1 MSISD
6 FIQGFIIG
14 SSLIIAI
21 GPQNLYV
28 INQGLKKN
36 FIFIVVLICS
46 LSDSLLIVCGIYL
59 SNNILSLNPSIITIM
74 KLIGGIWLILY
85 GINKIKNSRNH
96 VINNKEFNEASFI
109 KVAMTTLAITYA
121 NPHVYLDTVILLG
134 SISINFDSKLYF
146 GLGAIF
152 ASFVFFFSLGYFSN
166 FLSQYIKS
174 QKVWFY
180 IDNVMGILMLSYG
193 LFFVPLSLLF
203 LSSSLFFIVF

>member
-36 FIFIVVLICS
+36 FVFIVVLICS
-46 LSDSLLIVCGIYL
+46 LSDSLLIIIGIYL
-59 SNNILSLNPSIITIM
+59 SNNILSLNTSIITIM

-85 GINKIKNSRNH
+85 GINKIKNSRQH
-96 VINNKEFNEASFI
+96 EIKSSEINEASFT
-109 KVAMTTLAITYA
+109 KVVLTTLAITYA

-152 ASFVFFFSLGYFSN
+152 ASFIFFFSLGYFSN
-166 FLSQYIKS
+166 FLSQYVKS
-174 QKVWFY
+174 PKVWFY
-180 IDNVMGILMLSYG
+180 VDNVMGFLMLFYG
-193 LFFVPLSLLF
+193 LFFVF
-203 LSSSLFFIVF
+203 MN

>member
-21 GPQNLYV
+21 GPQNLFV

-36 FIFIVVLICS
+36 FVFIVVLICS

-59 SNNILSLNPSIITIM
+59 SNNILSLNTSLITIM

-85 GINKIKNSRNH
+85 GICKIKNSRQH
-96 VINNKEFNEASFI
+96 EINSNAFNESSFS
-109 KVAMTTLAITYA
+109 KVIVTTLAITYA

-134 SISINFDSKLYF
+134 SISINFDNKLYF
-146 GLGAIF
+146 GLGAII
-152 ASFVFFFSLGYFSN
+152 ASFIFFFSLGYFSN
-166 FLSQYIKS
+166 FLSRYIKS
-174 QKVWFY
+174 PKVWFY
-180 IDNVMGILMLSYG
+180 VDNTMGLLMLFYG
-193 LFFVPLSLLF
+193 LFFIF
-203 LSSSLFFIVF
+203 MN

>member
-36 FIFIVVLICS
+36 YILIVVLLCS

-59 SNNILSLNPSIITIM
+59 SNSLLNLNESLIITM

-85 GINKIKNSRNH
+85 GLNKIKDSNSHN
-96 VINNKEFNEASFI
+96 IENKEFKELSLN
-109 KVAMTTLAITYA
+109 KVVFTTLAITYA
-121 NPHVYLDTVILLG
+121 NPHVYLDTVVLLG
-134 SISINFDSKLYF
+134 SISVNFDNKFYF
-146 GLGAIF
+146 GLGAIV
-152 ASFVFFFSLGYFSN
+152 ASFVFFFTLGYFSK
-166 FLSQYIKS
+166 FLSKYIKS
-174 QKVWFY
+174 KKVWFY
-180 IDNVMGILMLSYG
+180 IDNIMGFLMLFYG
-193 LFFVPLSLLF
+193 LFFIFVN
-203 LSSSLFFIVF
+203 

>member
-21 GPQNLYV
+21 GPQNLFV

-36 FIFIVVLICS
+36 FVFIVVLICS

-59 SNNILSLNPSIITIM
+59 SNNILSLNTSLITIM

-85 GINKIKNSRNH
+85 GISKIKNSRQH
-96 VINNKEFNEASFI
+96 EINSNGFNESSFS
-109 KVAMTTLAITYA
+109 KVIVTTLAITYA

-134 SISINFDSKLYF
+134 SISINFDNKLYF

-152 ASFVFFFSLGYFSN
+152 ASFIFFFSLGYFSN
-166 FLSQYIKS
+166 FLSRYIKS
-174 QKVWFY
+174 PNVWFY
-180 IDNVMGILMLSYG
+180 VDNIMGFLMLFYG
-193 LFFVPLSLLF
+193 LFFV
-203 LSSSLFFIVF
+203 FIN

>member
-14 SSLIIAI
+14 STLILAI

-36 FIFIVVLICS
+36 FVFIVVLICS

-59 SNNILSLNPSIITIM
+59 SNNILSLNTSIITIM

-85 GINKIKNSRNH
+85 GINKIKNSRQHEIKSN
-96 VINNKEFNEASFI
+96 EFNEASFT
-109 KVAMTTLAITYA
+109 KVVFTTLAITYA

-146 GLGAIF
+146 GLGAIC

-180 IDNVMGILMLSYG
+180 IDNVMGFLMLFYG
-193 LFFVPLSLLF
+193 LFFV
-203 LSSSLFFIVF
+203 FIN

>member
-36 FIFIVVLICS
+36 FTFIVVLICS

-59 SNNILSLNPSIITIM
+59 SNNILSLNPSVITIM

-96 VINNKEFNEASFI
+96 VINNKEFKEVSFL
-109 KVAMTTLAITYA
+109 KVVMTTLAITYA

-134 SISINFDSKLYF
+134 SISINFDNKLYF

-174 QKVWFY
+174 PKIWFY
-180 IDNVMGILMLSYG
+180 IDNVIGFLMLFYG
-193 LFFVPLSLLF
+193 LFFV
-203 LSSSLFFIVF
+203 FIN

>member
-21 GPQNLYV
+21 GPQNLFV

-36 FIFIVVLICS
+36 FVFIVVLICS

-59 SNNILSLNPSIITIM
+59 SNNILSLNTSLITIM

-85 GINKIKNSRNH
+85 GISKIKNSRKH
-96 VINNKEFNEASFI
+96 EINSNGFNESSFS
-109 KVAMTTLAITYA
+109 KVIVTTLAITYA

-134 SISINFDSKLYF
+134 SISINFDNKLYF

-152 ASFVFFFSLGYFSN
+152 ASFIFFFSLGYFSN
-166 FLSQYIKS
+166 FLSRYIKS
-174 QKVWFY
+174 PKVWFY
-180 IDNVMGILMLSYG
+180 VDNTMGLLMLFYG
-193 LFFVPLSLLF
+193 LFFIF
-203 LSSSLFFIVF
+203 MN

>member
-14 SSLIIAI
+14 STLILAI

-36 FIFIVVLICS
+36 FVFIVVLICS

-59 SNNILSLNPSIITIM
+59 SNIILSLNTSIITIM

-85 GINKIKNSRNH
+85 GINKIKNSRQHEIKSN
-96 VINNKEFNEASFI
+96 EFNEASFT
-109 KVAMTTLAITYA
+109 KVVFTTLAITYA

-146 GLGAIF
+146 GLGAIC
-152 ASFVFFFSLGYFSN
+152 ASFVFFFSIGYFSN

-174 QKVWFY
+174 PKVWFY
-180 IDNVMGILMLSYG
+180 IDNIMGFLMLFYG
-193 LFFVPLSLLF
+193 LFFVF
-203 LSSSLFFIVF
+203 MN

>member
-14 SSLIIAI
+14 STLILAI

-36 FIFIVVLICS
+36 FVFIVVLICS

-59 SNNILSLNPSIITIM
+59 SNNILSLNTSIITIM

-85 GINKIKNSRNH
+85 GINKIKNSRQHKIKSNA
-96 VINNKEFNEASFI
+96 FNEASFT
-109 KVAMTTLAITYA
+109 KVVLTTLAITYA

-134 SISINFDSKLYF
+134 SISINFDSKLDF
-146 GLGAIF
+146 GLGAIC
-152 ASFVFFFSLGYFSN
+152 ASFIFFF
-166 FLSQYIKS
+166 
-174 QKVWFY
+174 
-180 IDNVMGILMLSYG
+180 
-193 LFFVPLSLLF
+193 
-203 LSSSLFFIVF
+203 

>member
-28 INQGLKKN
+28 INQGLKKK
-36 FIFIVVLICS
+36 FVFIVVLICS

-59 SNNILSLNPSIITIM
+59 SNNIISLNTSIITIM

-85 GINKIKNSRNH
+85 GINKIKNSRQH
-96 VINNKEFNEASFI
+96 EIKSSEINEASFT
-109 KVAMTTLAITYA
+109 KVVLTTLAITYA

-134 SISINFDSKLYF
+134 YISINFDSKLYF

-152 ASFVFFFSLGYFSN
+152 ASFIFFFILGYFSN
-166 FLSQYIKS
+166 FLSQYVKS
-174 QKVWFY
+174 PKVWFY
-180 IDNVMGILMLSYG
+180 IDNVMGFLMLFYG
-193 LFFVPLSLLF
+193 LFFVF
-203 LSSSLFFIVF
+203 MN

>member
-21 GPQNLYV
+21 GPQNLFV

-36 FIFIVVLICS
+36 FVFIVVLICS
-46 LSDSLLIVCGIYL
+46 LSDSLLIICGIYL
-59 SNNILSLNPSIITIM
+59 SNNILSLNTSLITIM

-85 GINKIKNSRNH
+85 GINKIKNSRQH
-96 VINNKEFNEASFI
+96 EINSNGFNESSFS
-109 KVAMTTLAITYA
+109 KVIVTTLAITYA

-134 SISINFDSKLYF
+134 SISINFDNKLYF

-152 ASFVFFFSLGYFSN
+152 ASFIFFFSLGYFSN
-166 FLSQYIKS
+166 FLSRYIKS
-174 QKVWFY
+174 PKVWFY
-180 IDNVMGILMLSYG
+180 VDNTMGLLMLFYG
-193 LFFVPLSLLF
+193 LFFIF
-203 LSSSLFFIVF
+203 MN

>member
-1 MSISD
+1 MSISN

-36 FIFIVVLICS
+36 FVFIVVLICS

-59 SNNILSLNPSIITIM
+59 SNNILSLNTSIIAIM
-74 KLIGGIWLILY
+74 KLIGGIWLIFY
-85 GINKIKNSRNH
+85 GINKIKNSRQH
-96 VINNKEFNEASFI
+96 EIKSSEINAASFT
-109 KVAMTTLAITYA
+109 KVVLTTLAITYA

-134 SISINFDSKLYF
+134 SISINFDSKFYF

-152 ASFVFFFSLGYFSN
+152 ASFIFFFSLGYFSN
-166 FLSQYIKS
+166 FLSQYVKS
-174 QKVWFY
+174 PKVWFY
-180 IDNVMGILMLSYG
+180 IDNVMGFLMLFYG
-193 LFFVPLSLLF
+193 LFFVF
-203 LSSSLFFIVF
+203 MN

>member
-1 MSISD
+1 MSISN

-36 FIFIVVLICS
+36 FVFIVVLICS

-59 SNNILSLNPSIITIM
+59 SNNILGLNNSIITIM
-74 KLIGGIWLILY
+74 KLIGGVWLILY
-85 GINKIKNSRNH
+85 GINKIKNSRQH
-96 VINNKEFNEASFI
+96 EIKSSEINAASFT
-109 KVAMTTLAITYA
+109 KVVLTTLAITYA

-146 GLGAIF
+146 GLGAIC
-152 ASFVFFFSLGYFSN
+152 ASFIFFLSLGYFSN
-166 FLSQYIKS
+166 FLSQYVKS
-174 QKVWFY
+174 PKAWFY
-180 IDNVMGILMLSYG
+180 IDNVMGFLMLFYG
-193 LFFVPLSLLF
+193 LFFVF
-203 LSSSLFFIVF
+203 MN

>member
-36 FIFIVVLICS
+36 YILIVVLLCS

-59 SNNILSLNPSIITIM
+59 SNSLLNLNDSLVITM

-85 GINKIKNSRNH
+85 GINKIKNSNSH
-96 VINNKEFNEASFI
+96 NIENKEFKELSLN
-109 KVAMTTLAITYA
+109 KVVFTTLAITYA
-121 NPHVYLDTVILLG
+121 NPHVYLDTVVLLG
-134 SISINFDSKLYF
+134 SISVNFDSKFYF
-146 GLGAIF
+146 GLGAIV
-152 ASFVFFFSLGYFSN
+152 ASFIFFFTLGYFSK
-166 FLSQYIKS
+166 FLSKYIKS
-174 QKVWFY
+174 KKVWFY
-180 IDNVMGILMLSYG
+180 IDNIMGFLMLFYG
-193 LFFVPLSLLF
+193 LFFIFVN
-203 LSSSLFFIVF
+203 

>member
-1 MSISD
+1 MSIYD

-21 GPQNLYV
+21 GPQNLFV

-36 FIFIVVLICS
+36 FVFVVVLICS
-46 LSDSLLIVCGIYL
+46 LSDSLLIICGIYL
-59 SNNILSLNPSIITIM
+59 SNNILSLNTSIITIM

-85 GINKIKNSRNH
+85 GVNKIKNSRQH
-96 VINNKEFNEASFI
+96 EINSNDFNESSFT
-109 KVAMTTLAITYA
+109 KVIVTTLAITYA

-134 SISINFDSKLYF
+134 SISINFDNKLYF

-166 FLSQYIKS
+166 YLSRYIKS
-174 QKVWFY
+174 PKVWFY
-180 IDNVMGILMLSYG
+180 IDNILGFLMLFYG
-193 LFFVPLSLLF
+193 LFFVF
-203 LSSSLFFIVF
+203 MN

>member
-21 GPQNLYV
+21 GPQNLFV

-36 FIFIVVLICS
+36 FVFIVVLICS
-46 LSDSLLIVCGIYL
+46 LSDSLLIICGIYL
-59 SNNILSLNPSIITIM
+59 SNNILSLNTSFITIM

-96 VINNKEFNEASFI
+96 VINNKEFKQVSFL
-109 KVAMTTLAITYA
+109 KVVMTTLAITYA

-134 SISINFDSKLYF
+134 SISINFDNKLYF

-180 IDNVMGILMLSYG
+180 IDNLMGILMLFYG
-193 LFFVPLSLLF
+193 LFFV
-203 LSSSLFFIVF
+203 FIN

>member
-36 FIFIVVLICS
+36 YILIVVLLCS

-59 SNNILSLNPSIITIM
+59 SNSLLNLNESLIITM

-85 GINKIKNSRNH
+85 GLNKIKNSNSH
-96 VINNKEFNEASFI
+96 NIENKEFKELSLN
-109 KVAMTTLAITYA
+109 KVVFTTLAITYA
-121 NPHVYLDTVILLG
+121 NPHVYLDTLVLLG
-134 SISINFDSKLYF
+134 SISVNFDNKFYF
-146 GLGAIF
+146 GLGAIV
-152 ASFVFFFSLGYFSN
+152 ASFVFFFTLGYFSK
-166 FLSQYIKS
+166 FLSKYIKS
-174 QKVWFY
+174 KKVWFY
-180 IDNVMGILMLSYG
+180 IDNIMGFLMLFYG
-193 LFFVPLSLLF
+193 LFFIF
-203 LSSSLFFIVF
+203 LN

>member
-36 FIFIVVLICS
+36 FVFIVVLICS
-46 LSDSLLIVCGIYL
+46 LSDSLLIICGIYL
-59 SNNILSLNPSIITIM
+59 SNNILSLNTSLITIM

-85 GINKIKNSRNH
+85 GISKIKNSRQH
-96 VINNKEFNEASFI
+96 EIKSSEINAASFT
-109 KVAMTTLAITYA
+109 KVVLTTLAITYA

-134 SISINFDSKLYF
+134 SISINFDSKFYF

-152 ASFVFFFSLGYFSN
+152 ASFIFFFSLGYFSN
-166 FLSQYIKS
+166 FLSQYVKS
-174 QKVWFY
+174 PKVWFY
-180 IDNVMGILMLSYG
+180 IDNVMGFLMLFYG
-193 LFFVPLSLLF
+193 LFFVF
-203 LSSSLFFIVF
+203 MN

>member
-36 FIFIVVLICS
+36 YILIVVLLCS

-59 SNNILSLNPSIITIM
+59 SNSLLNLNESLIITM

-85 GINKIKNSRNH
+85 GLNKIKNSNSH
-96 VINNKEFNEASFI
+96 NIENKEFKELSLN
-109 KVAMTTLAITYA
+109 KVVFTTLAITYA
-121 NPHVYLDTVILLG
+121 NPHVYLDTVVLLG
-134 SISINFDSKLYF
+134 SISVNFNNKFYF
-146 GLGAIF
+146 GLGAIV
-152 ASFVFFFSLGYFSN
+152 ASFVFFFTLGYFSK
-166 FLSQYIKS
+166 FLSHYIKS
-174 QKVWFY
+174 KKVWFY
-180 IDNVMGILMLSYG
+180 IDNIMGFLMLFYG
-193 LFFVPLSLLF
+193 LFFIF
-203 LSSSLFFIVF
+203 MN

>member
-1 MSISD
+1 MSISN

-36 FIFIVVLICS
+36 FVFIVVLICS

-59 SNNILSLNPSIITIM
+59 SNNILSLNTSIITIM

-85 GINKIKNSRNH
+85 GISKIKNSRQH
-96 VINNKEFNEASFI
+96 EIKSSEINAASFT
-109 KVAMTTLAITYA
+109 KVVLTTLAITYA

-134 SISINFDSKLYF
+134 SISINFDSKFYF

-152 ASFVFFFSLGYFSN
+152 ASFIFFFSLGYFSN
-166 FLSQYIKS
+166 FLSQYVKS
-174 QKVWFY
+174 PKVWFY
-180 IDNVMGILMLSYG
+180 VDNVMGFLMLFYG
-193 LFFVPLSLLF
+193 LFFVF
-203 LSSSLFFIVF
+203 MN

>member
-36 FIFIVVLICS
+36 FVFIVVLICS

-59 SNNILSLNPSIITIM
+59 SNNIISLNTSIIIIM

-85 GINKIKNSRNH
+85 GINKIKNSRQH
-96 VINNKEFNEASFI
+96 EIKSSEINAASFT
-109 KVAMTTLAITYA
+109 KVVLTTLAITYA

-134 SISINFDSKLYF
+134 SISINFDSKFYF

-152 ASFVFFFSLGYFSN
+152 ASFIFFFSLGYFSN
-166 FLSQYIKS
+166 FLSQYVKS
-174 QKVWFY
+174 PKVWFY
-180 IDNVMGILMLSYG
+180 VDNVMGFLMLFYG
-193 LFFVPLSLLF
+193 LFFVF
-203 LSSSLFFIVF
+203 MN

>member
-36 FIFIVVLICS
+36 YILIVVLLCS

-59 SNNILSLNPSIITIM
+59 SNSLLNLNESLIITM

-85 GINKIKNSRNH
+85 GLNKIKNSNSH
-96 VINNKEFNEASFI
+96 NIENKEFKELSLN
-109 KVAMTTLAITYA
+109 KVVFTTLAITYA
-121 NPHVYLDTVILLG
+121 NPHVYLDTVVLLG
-134 SISINFDSKLYF
+134 SISVNFDNKFYF
-146 GLGAIF
+146 GLGAIV
-152 ASFVFFFSLGYFSN
+152 ASFVFFFTLGYFSK
-166 FLSQYIKS
+166 FLSKYIKS
-174 QKVWFY
+174 KKVWFY
-180 IDNVMGILMLSYG
+180 IDNIIGFLMLFYG
-193 LFFVPLSLLF
+193 LFFIF
-203 LSSSLFFIVF
+203 MN

>member
-36 FIFIVVLICS
+36 FVFIVVLICS

-59 SNNILSLNPSIITIM
+59 SNNIISLNTSIITIM

-85 GINKIKNSRNH
+85 GINKIKNSRQH
-96 VINNKEFNEASFI
+96 EIKSSEINEASFT
-109 KVAMTTLAITYA
+109 KVVLTTLAITYA

-134 SISINFDSKLYF
+134 SISINFDSKFYF

-152 ASFVFFFSLGYFSN
+152 ASFIFFFSLGYFSN
-166 FLSQYIKS
+166 FLSQYVKS
-174 QKVWFY
+174 PKVWFY
-180 IDNVMGILMLSYG
+180 IDNVMGFLMLFYG
-193 LFFVPLSLLF
+193 LFFVF
-203 LSSSLFFIVF
+203 MN

>member
-36 FIFIVVLICS
+36 FVFIVVLICS
-46 LSDSLLIVCGIYL
+46 LSDSLLIIFGIYL
-59 SNNILSLNPSIITIM
+59 SNNILSLNTSIINIM

-85 GINKIKNSRNH
+85 GINKIKNSRQH
-96 VINNKEFNEASFI
+96 EIKSSEINEASFT
-109 KVAMTTLAITYA
+109 KVVLTTLAITYA

-152 ASFVFFFSLGYFSN
+152 ASFIFFFSLGYFSN
-166 FLSQYIKS
+166 FLSQYVKS
-174 QKVWFY
+174 PKVWFY
-180 IDNVMGILMLSYG
+180 VDNVMGFLMLFYG
-193 LFFVPLSLLF
+193 LFFVF
-203 LSSSLFFIVF
+203 MN

>member
-36 FIFIVVLICS
+36 FILIVVLICS

-59 SNNILSLNPSIITIM
+59 SNNILSLNPSVITIM
-74 KLIGGIWLILY
+74 KLVGGIWLILY
-85 GINKIKNSRNH
+85 GVNKIKKSRNH
-96 VINNKEFNEASFI
+96 VINNKEFNEASFT
-109 KVAMTTLAITYA
+109 KVLMTTLAITYA

-180 IDNVMGILMLSYG
+180 IDNVMGFLMLFYG
-193 LFFVPLSLLF
+193 LFFVF
-203 LSSSLFFIVF
+203 MN

>member
-6 FIQGFIIG
+6 FVQGFIIG

-36 FIFIVVLICS
+36 YILIVVLLCS

-59 SNNILSLNPSIITIM
+59 SNSLLNLNESLIITM

-85 GINKIKNSRNH
+85 GISKIKNSRNH
-96 VINNKEFNEASFI
+96 IIKSKEFNERSFT
-109 KVAMTTLAITYA
+109 KVVITTFAITYA

-134 SISINFDSKLYF
+134 SISVNFDNKLF
-146 GLGAIF
+146 FALGAIL
-152 ASFVFFFSLGYFSN
+152 ASFIFFFSLGYFSN
-166 FLSQYIKS
+166 FLSKYIKS
-174 QKVWFY
+174 TTVWFY
-180 IDNVMGILMLSYG
+180 IDNVMGFLMLFYG
-193 LFFVPLSLLF
+193 LFFI
-203 LSSSLFFIVF
+203 FIN

>member
-59 SNNILSLNPSIITIM
+59 SSNILSLNTSVITIM

-85 GINKIKNSRNH
+85 GINKIKNSRHH
-96 VINNKEFNEASFI
+96 VINNKEFNEASFT
-109 KVAMTTLAITYA
+109 KVVITTLTITYA

-180 IDNVMGILMLSYG
+180 IDNVMGFLMLFYG
-193 LFFVPLSLLF
+193 LFFVF
-203 LSSSLFFIVF
+203 MN

>member
-1 MSISD
+1 MSISN

-36 FIFIVVLICS
+36 FVFIVVLICS

-59 SNNILSLNPSIITIM
+59 SNNILSLNTSIITIM

-85 GINKIKNSRNH
+85 GINKIKNSRQH
-96 VINNKEFNEASFI
+96 KIKSSEINEASFT
-109 KVAMTTLAITYA
+109 KVVLTTLAITYA
-121 NPHVYLDTVILLG
+121 NPHVYLDTLILLG
-134 SISINFDSKLYF
+134 SISINFDNKLYF

-152 ASFVFFFSLGYFSN
+152 ASFIFFFSLGYFSN
-166 FLSQYIKS
+166 FLSRYIKS
-174 QKVWFY
+174 PKVWFY
-180 IDNVMGILMLSYG
+180 VDSTMGLLMLFYG
-193 LFFVPLSLLF
+193 LFFIF
-203 LSSSLFFIVF
+203 MN

>member
-21 GPQNLYV
+21 GPQNLFV
-28 INQGLKKN
+28 MNQGLKKN

-46 LSDSLLIVCGIYL
+46 LSDSLLIICGIYL
-59 SNNILSLNPSIITIM
+59 SNNILSLNPSVITIM
-74 KLIGGIWLILY
+74 KLVGGIWLILY
-85 GINKIKNSRNH
+85 GVTKIKNSRNH

-109 KVAMTTLAITYA
+109 KVVMTTLAITYA

-134 SISINFDSKLYF
+134 SISVNFDSQLYF

-180 IDNVMGILMLSYG
+180 IDNVMGLLMLFYG
-193 LFFVPLSLLF
+193 LFFV
-203 LSSSLFFIVF
+203 FIN

>member
-21 GPQNLYV
+21 GPQNLFV

-36 FIFIVVLICS
+36 FVFIVVLICS

-59 SNNILSLNPSIITIM
+59 SNNILSLNTSLITIM

-85 GINKIKNSRNH
+85 GISKIKNSRQH
-96 VINNKEFNEASFI
+96 EINSNGFNESSFS
-109 KVAMTTLAITYA
+109 KVIVNTLAITYA

-134 SISINFDSKLYF
+134 SISINFDNKLYF

-152 ASFVFFFSLGYFSN
+152 ASFIFFFSLGYFSN
-166 FLSQYIKS
+166 FLSRYIKS
-174 QKVWFY
+174 PKVWFY
-180 IDNVMGILMLSYG
+180 VDNTMGLLMLFYG
-193 LFFVPLSLLF
+193 LFFIF
-203 LSSSLFFIVF
+203 MN